1 LGGGNANFLYSS
13 GYVSYVN
20 PYCGQTVIVDGIDY
34 TRPIVVQPVVQV
46 EQPIQPGLPAPQ
58 PVAEPGLAEF
68 DQALALFRAGDYP
81 NAKTRALQAL
91 RLRPGDPAAHEFYA
105 LCLFATGEYQS
116 AAGVLNALLA
126 SSPGWD
132 WATMSRLYGEPGRY
146 TPQLRA
152 LEDVS
157 KAQPDNVALQFLLG
171 YHYLV
176 CGHPENA
183 LKKFNRV
190 RELQPRDLVAAQL
203 AKALEQGQAQPEVA
217 SANPPTPQ
225 PPATVPQTRPAQPG
239 PEAKPAP
246 GDTTPDQPT
255 EPAPGE
261 PAAEEFFDLVGTWIA
276 ELPQGGNVIL
286 TITEESGF
294 TWLVEPKGG
303 EPRTIQGTL
312 DVDGD
317 ALLLDSPEEGAMTG
331 SAVVKG
337 PHSFSFVLQGGPPGD
352 PGLSFQRRGEP
363 RAPATDL
370 REGGDATEPQPET
383 EAKPEPPA
391 PVPQPEGKPAAKGDQ
406 PEAVDAK
413 KVVEEELQPEL
424 PPPPDTPTEA
434 PQSGAPND

>member
-1 LGGGNANFLYSS
+1 
-13 GYVSYVN
+13 
-20 PYCGQTVIVDGIDY
+20 
-34 TRPIVVQPVVQV
+34 
-46 EQPIQPGLPAPQ
+46 
-58 PVAEPGLAEF
+58 
-68 DQALALFRAGDYP
+68 
-81 NAKTRALQAL
+81 
-91 RLRPGDPAAHEFYA
+91 
-105 LCLFATGEYQS
+105 
-116 AAGVLNALLA
+116 
-126 SSPGWD
+126 
-132 WATMSRLYGEPGRY
+132 
-146 TPQLRA
+146 
-152 LEDVS
+152 
-157 KAQPDNVALQFLLG
+157 
-171 YHYLV
+171 
-176 CGHPENA
+176 
-183 LKKFNRV
+183 
-190 RELQPRDLVAAQL
+190 
-203 AKALEQGQAQPEVA
+203 
-217 SANPPTPQ
+217 
-225 PPATVPQTRPAQPG
+225 
-239 PEAKPAP
+239 
-246 GDTTPDQPT
+246 
-255 EPAPGE
+255 
-261 PAAEEFFDLVGTWIA
+261 
-276 ELPQGGNVIL
+276 VIL

-363 RAPATDL
+363 RGPATDL

-391 PVPQPEGKPAAKGDQ
+391 PVPQPEGTPADKGDQ